1 LSTLSTKEGALN
13 LSRHDQADRTRA
25 EILQAASREFRRHGF
40 DGTSTVAITEAANVN
55 ASLLYYYFKN
65 KLGLY
70 KAVVQ
75 SAIEEIAVRT
85 SEGLSA
91 SGTAGERL
99 LRAVVL
105 HFDRFITHGEAT
117 SLMQQELLRR
127 SEQTEEIMAALDE
140 GVLRPT
146 IAKFG
151 ETFKEGIETGELKN
165 VDWQRA
171 LGAILGANANYFL
184 TAPVFKVGLQIDPLS
199 RRSLESQRQGIVE
212 FWAAI
217 LFTDPEKGAQ
227 AADRVFKELPFPE
240 MPGSID
246 SRNTRIA
253 EN

>member
-1 LSTLSTKEGALN
+1 V
-13 LSRHDQADRTRA
+13 SRHDQADRTRA
-25 EILQAASREFRRHGF
+25 EILHAASREFRQNGF
-40 DGTSTVAITEAANVN
+40 EGASTVAITEAANVN

-75 SAIEEIAVRT
+75 SAIEEIAERA
-85 SEGLSA
+85 SQGLSS

-105 HFDRFITHGEAT
+105 HFDRFVTHGEAS
-117 SLMQQELLRR
+117 SLMQLELLHR
-127 SEQTEEIMAALDE
+127 SGRTEEIVAALEE
-140 GVLRPT
+140 GILRPT

-151 ETFKEGIETGELKN
+151 ETFTEGIETGELKN

-184 TAPVFKVGLQIDPLS
+184 TAPVFKIGLQIDPLS
-199 RRSLESQRQGIVE
+199 RRGLEAQRNGIVE

-227 AADRVFKELPFPE
+227 AAARVLLELPFPE
-240 MPGSID
+240 MPGSED
-246 SRNTRIA
+246 SKDMRA
-253 EN
+253 EKTEM